1 MTEPLKGWKDTARSM
16 RAFETAQYLTH
27 LHAATKLGRIVE
39 SDDYDAFL
47 RFLEKMED
55 EEVEP

>member
-1 MTEPLKGWKDTARSM
+1 MTEPLKGWKDTARTM
-16 RAFETAQYLTH
+16 WAFETAQYLKH

-47 RFLEKMED
+47 KFLELMED
-55 EEVEP
+55 EEEEL